1 MKRLFFILSFL
12 LFSAAVFACRCTTD
26 SLSVKVLDR
35 YTTILLAKIIRLGE
49 ISYGEN
55 GNMNYQ
61 QADIEPLELFKGKP
75 AIRSILIFGKNTS
88 CDMGVKEGDTWLLFA
103 NTYNNEQAVY
113 PCGHS
118 IAYIQQSPSATY
130 YFYYLQGITT
140 LNFLRNQYGKY
151 PANGVYTGKWLN
163 RQQAFTMERRNGKLN
178 GSLVLFNESGKKIA
192 QYSYRDSLLHGEA
205 STWYLNGQLHTR
217 TMYQDGGKDGLE
229 EQYDISGQIRSKRTY
244 HAGKWSGPSLRWD
257 AFGNLEFSGQYMND
271 LPVDTLRSWYPQD
284 TVMHNL
290 SLTKLLS
297 GDQTLSDDSL
307 YAIGRRKQLDNMTV
321 YDDSG
326 REGYSIHYYR
336 TGELKSVTVTEP
348 NTGYRIRHEYFQNG
362 KTSFFSIYYYVWN
375 REKGYDEIHNI
386 YTEYNLGHGPASSRK
401 YYYNKEGDKV
411 ELVTELINGKEE
423 VVYPITKE
431 E

>member
-12 LFSAAVFACRCTTD
+12 LFSAAAFACRCTTD

-61 QADIEPLELFKGKP
+61 QAEIEPLELFKGKP
-75 AIRSILIFGKNTS
+75 AIRSILIFGKSTS

-103 NTYNNEQAVY
+103 NTYNNQQAVY

-118 IAYIQQSPSATY
+118 IAYIHQASSATY

-151 PANGVYTGKWLN
+151 PANGVYKGKWLN
-163 RQQAFTMERRNGKLN
+163 KQPAFTMDRRNGKLN
-178 GSLVLFNESGKKIA
+178 GSLFLFSESGKKIA
-192 QYSYRDSLLHGEA
+192 QYSYRDSVLSGEA
-205 STWYLNGQLHTR
+205 STWYLNGQLHSR
-217 TMYQDGGKDGLE
+217 TMYLDGRKDGLE

-244 HAGKWSGPSLRWD
+244 HAGKWSGPSSRWD
-257 AFGNLEFSGQYMND
+257 AFGNLEFIGQYMND
-271 LPVDTLRSWYPQD
+271 LPADTLRSWYPQD
-284 TVMHNL
+284 TVLHNL
-290 SLTKLLS
+290 RLTQLLS

-307 YAIGRRKQLDNMTV
+307 YAIGRRRQLYNMTV
-321 YDDSG
+321 YDDTG
-326 REGYSIHYYR
+326 RERYSIHYYR

-348 NTGYRIRHEYFQNG
+348 NTGYRIRHEYFRNG
-362 KTSFFSIYYYVWN
+362 KTSGFSIYYYVRN
-375 REKGYDEIHNI
+375 REKGYDEIRSV
-386 YTEYNLGHGPASSRK
+386 YTESKFGADTENYRK
-401 YYYNKEGDKV
+401 SYYNKEGDKV
-411 ELVTELINGKEE
+411 LLVTELINGEE
-423 VVYPITKE
+423 VVVYPKTKD
-431 E
+431 